1 MAWVS
6 LMSQYIPRTSISAA
20 LDGSVTLGFPFC
32 ETIMADAFP
41 EIPILIGT
49 WTEDQWEGFSDIDSA
64 FLLLNLLLHMKG
76 NDLAKE
82 KIMAP

>member
-1 MAWVS
+1 
-6 LMSQYIPRTSISAA
+6 MSQYIPRTSISAA

-49 WTEDQWEGFSDIDSA
+49 WTEDQWEGFDDIDST
-64 FLLLNLLLHMKG
+64 FLLLNLLLHMKC
-76 NDLAKE
+76 NNFSE
-82 KIMAP
+82 EEIVTP